1 MTGQPVILIVL
12 DGWGIN
18 LSKEGNAVSAARAP
32 IYDSLL
38 KNHPIPGCM
47 PRVNTWVS
55 RRDRW
60 ETPRWDT

>member
-1 MTGQPVILIVL
+1 MTGKPVILIVL

-18 LSKEGNAVSAARAP
+18 LSKDGNAVAVARAP

-47 PRVNTWVS
+47 LQVNTWVS
-55 RRDRW
+55 RRVRW
-60 ETPRWDT
+60 GTPRWDI